1 MVDAKKLKE
10 IFLDIGEVI
19 EQNKLYL
26 SELDGAIGDGDH
38 GLNMSKGFKAL
49 NDKMSQ
55 IDTDDISTILKTCGM
70 TLVSREP
77 EPNYDRS

>member
-1 MVDAKKLKE
+1 MVDAKRLKE

-70 TLVSREP
+70 TLVSTVGGSSGP
-77 EPNYDRS
+77 L